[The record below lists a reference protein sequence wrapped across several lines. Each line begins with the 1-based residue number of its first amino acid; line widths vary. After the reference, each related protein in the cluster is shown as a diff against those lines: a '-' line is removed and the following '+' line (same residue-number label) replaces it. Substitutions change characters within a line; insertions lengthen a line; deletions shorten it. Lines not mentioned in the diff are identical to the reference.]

1 MEVAIRKGF
10 VILQNTSIPTDSG
23 RLKEVMSLEC
33 VTFHLYGGLEKRPLL
48 EVYYDDFQF
57 FRIMVV

>member
-33 VTFHLYGGLEKRPLL
+33 VTFHLYGGLEKGPIL
-48 EVYYDDFQF
+48 EVYYDE
-57 FRIMVV
+57 